1 MDGKPG
7 SRGARRP
14 GKAVAVLDIGSS
26 SLRMGIY
33 QRGKEEVRRLEL
45 LDSPLRLGHEVF
57 ASGRIS
63 AETVRE
69 LCTALKGCSQVMKE
83 YGVGEYRVL
92 ATTALREAE
101 NRAYVVDQIKIR
113 NGLTVEVLENGEE
126 SAFIYSAMLRS
137 PRLKNHSLLSY
148 IGTGSVGAAVW
159 EDGALTKACHLRLGF
174 LKLSEMLSSLE
185 DQTARFDR
193 VLGQYVDAYFQRL
206 SLRLSGGKFRRLLLT
221 GREAETIASL
231 CGAAKESGGYV
242 LERER
247 VEELFHRARTLSAEA
262 AAQEFGLPQEAA
274 GQLLPLLAIY
284 LKMMEV
290 AGTQRIEAPVLDML
304 DIVAAQMLVAEEKA
318 FFDQTRSDGALACSR
333 RLGSDNQTDGD
344 HGERVRAFAVQIF
357 DKTKK
362 LHGIPGKRRLLLEC
376 AALLHELG
384 YRFNAQNASQT
395 TYDLVRQAYLFGLNE
410 EETRLV
416 AEIARCGDFHQALAS
431 PGFLSGKQRL
441 LTDKLAAILILAD
454 ALDESRRGKITE
466 LKVRLEDSRLVV
478 TARGREDLLLEK
490 WAFGECVPY
499 FEEVFGIRPVF
510 VAKSNLI

>member
-159 EDGALTKACHLRLGF
+159 EDGALTKACHLRL
-174 LKLSEMLSSLE
+174 
-185 DQTARFDR
+185 
-193 VLGQYVDAYFQRL
+193 
-206 SLRLSGGKFRRLLLT
+206 
-221 GREAETIASL
+221 
-231 CGAAKESGGYV
+231 
-242 LERER
+242 
-247 VEELFHRARTLSAEA
+247 
-262 AAQEFGLPQEAA
+262 
-274 GQLLPLLAIY
+274 
-284 LKMMEV
+284 
-290 AGTQRIEAPVLDML
+290 
-304 DIVAAQMLVAEEKA
+304 
-318 FFDQTRSDGALACSR
+318 ALIQSR
-333 RLGSDNQTDGD
+333 RQQVNCKVITD
-344 HGERVRAFAVQIF
+344 
-357 DKTKK
+357 
-362 LHGIPGKRRLLLEC
+362 
-376 AALLHELG
+376 
-384 YRFNAQNASQT
+384 SQT
-395 TYDLVRQAYLFGLNE
+395 SL
-410 EETRLV
+410 
-416 AEIARCGDFHQALAS
+416 S
-431 PGFLSGKQRL
+431 PATS
-441 LTDKLAAILILAD
+441 
-454 ALDESRRGKITE
+454 
-466 LKVRLEDSRLVV
+466 V
-478 TARGREDLLLEK
+478 
-490 WAFGECVPY
+490 
-499 FEEVFGIRPVF
+499 
-510 VAKSNLI
+510 